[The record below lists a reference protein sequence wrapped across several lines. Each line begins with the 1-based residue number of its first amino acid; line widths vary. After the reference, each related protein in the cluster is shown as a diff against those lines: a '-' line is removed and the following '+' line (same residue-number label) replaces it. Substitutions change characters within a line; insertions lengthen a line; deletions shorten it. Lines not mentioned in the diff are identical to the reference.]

1 MNKIKMIAGALAV
14 GAIAASSASANI
26 LVNPGFETDTIGQVP
41 LTGWTRINQDVV
53 KGTDLDITP
62 HGGTQQM
69 QLQNDFSQLY
79 QVVTIAEAGEF
90 ELSMW
95 VANRNNNNHYM
106 PSLTDTHVD
115 TVPVQFE
122 LLQGDYSLGV
132 DIAYTDFVANQT
144 IVAADTYVTADFD
157 DPKGTYVNWTR
168 TYDSLSAGTYTV
180 WITNGTRGGSSRSEQ
195 GMFDDITLTA
205 IPEPATLGM
214 VAVFGGGILFIRRRF
229 MI

>member
-1 MNKIKMIAGALAV
+1 MKKIKMIAGVLAL
-14 GAIAASSASANI
+14 GAFAASSASANI
-26 LVNPGFETDTIGQVP
+26 LVNPGFETDTIGSVP
-41 LTGWTRINQDVV
+41 ETGWTRVGQDVV
-53 KGTDLDITP
+53 KGVDLGITP

-79 QVVTIAEAGEF
+79 QTVTIAAAGEF

-95 VANRNNNNHYM
+95 VANRDDGNHYM
-106 PSLTDTHVD
+106 PALTDTHVD

-122 LLQGDYSLGV
+122 LLSGTYVPPD
-132 DIAYTDFVANQT
+132 TDPANFSGT

-168 TYDSLSAGTYTV
+168 SYDSLAAGTYTV
-180 WITNGTRGGSSRSEQ
+180 WITNGRRGGSTRSEQ

-214 VAVFGGGILFIRRRF
+214 VAAFGGGILFIRRRF
-229 MI
+229 MM